1 MYDDEK
7 QRKKMQIQST
17 LKKIKF
23 YLTSNC
29 NYSCCFVTVHGVK
42 RKDHCPLLRR
52 LDNGL
57 YVLPRG
63 AINNLDPYLA
73 NTGGE

>member
-1 MYDDEK
+1 MWSEP
-7 QRKKMQIQST
+7 S
-17 LKKIKF
+17 
-23 YLTSNC
+23 YLTGLL
-29 NYSCCFVTVHGVK
+29 VTVHGVK